1 MKRLR
6 NSFLLVAV
14 TTSLCTHAELRNVD
28 VGNGQ
33 TASTYNNTLT
43 TLENPPPL
51 LADYPQYFQP
61 VEEETRYEAPAL
73 VRDEDA
79 DLNVRAWRFS
89 YNARGI
95 IEMPNHLRASETA
108 IIVVHPWAIDD
119 NQGWRSPEPAGVA
132 DFCTPTKNHIS
143 HLHIKEVLNPFLK
156 RMREHVGMVVYSQRD
171 KERPPLD
178 KIYRTVR
185 RNPTAE
191 ERAEGKKELAKIL
204 NSFDYYAN
212 DIPERL
218 MLNDENTVADYFKKF
233 PGLDS
238 GDHYNGKG
246 FWELPVPVV
255 DTIEVA
261 HNDVVHYDADGYEP
275 IRDFL
280 KEHGIRHVLMTG
292 YATDMCYIS
301 TTCGY
306 NNFSKDFN
314 VFLVGDATMATFPAN
329 SSPAYA
335 TNAAI
340 SFASLNHL
348 ITQVSWVKLAEKGS
362 E

>member
-1 MKRLR
+1 MNRL
-6 NSFLLVAV
+6 SLICLLVTL
-14 TTSLCTHAELRNVD
+14 TTACWTEAELRNVNTGGED
-28 VGNGQ
+28 
-33 TASTYNNTLT
+33 SFSSYDNTLT
-43 TLENPPPL
+43 KLEDPSPL
-51 LADYPQYFQP
+51 LADHPQYFQP
-61 VEEETRYEAPAL
+61 VKEETRYEAPAL
-73 VRDEDA
+73 VRDQDA
-79 DLNVRAWRFS
+79 DLDVRAWRFS

-156 RMREHVGMVVYSQRD
+156 RMRDKVGMVVYSQRD

-178 KIYRTVR
+178 KIYRTIR
-185 RNPTAE
+185 KNPSAE
-191 ERAEGKKELAKIL
+191 ERAEGKKELGEIL
-204 NSFDYYAN
+204 NSFDYNAK
-212 DIPERL
+212 DIPDHL
-218 MLNDENTVADYFKKF
+218 MLNDDNTVADYFQKF

-246 FWELPVPVV
+246 FWELPVPIV

-314 VFLVGDATMATFPAN
+314 VFLVGDATMATFPAS

-348 ITQVSWVKLAEKGS
+348 ITQVSWVELAGEL